1 MHTSLDGY
9 VADRYGGT
17 DWMIMDDEL
26 LQNIQDFTTIADAVL
41 FGRTTYQLMES
52 RWTQVLTDPQST
64 PVQLH
69 HAGWLEQIHKMV
81 FSGTLTGA
89 RWNNTMLV
97 KDHFQDVIGMLK
109 QLPGRHMILYGSP
122 QLTQLF
128 AAHGLIDEFRTYV
141 HPVQLG
147 EGRSLSGDHASCL
160 QLQEEQTMR
169 SGVMVRHWVAGAVPM
184 AIPS

>member
-9 VADRYGGT
+9 VADRYGET

-26 LQNIQDFTTIADAVL
+26 LQDIQGFTTVADAAL
-41 FGRTTYQLMES
+41 YGRTTYELMES
-52 RWTQVLTDPQST
+52 HWTQVLTDPQST
-64 PVQLH
+64 AIQLH

-81 FSGTLTGA
+81 FSGTLA
-89 RWNNTMLV
+89 QACWNNTMLV

-109 QLPGRHMILYGSP
+109 QLPGRHMILFGSP

-128 AAHGLIDEFRTYV
+128 AAQGLIDEYRIYV

-147 EGRSLSGDHASCL
+147 EGRSLFGDEEPCL

-169 SGVMVRHWVAGAVPM
+169 SGVTVRHWAAGRTPT